1 MKQLFSVISLLFTA
15 LSIGTAQSHYLSA
28 KDSDP
33 EALSLLTKAGQSF
46 ATKNAQVNFKL
57 KVSFP
62 GETPVTSEGILY
74 QSGKSYNLQLK
85 DYAIISD
92 GITRWVYLKGPNEV
106 NIYNESNGQDW
117 ISPQDFLKLHTSDDL
132 VFILAGTRADGISVV
147 EAKPLKGGRFEEYSK
162 FSIGIKNGAL
172 NFINGL
178 SSDGMRQDMT
188 ITSITYPS
196 TMDAN
201 KLFTFNKA
209 SYPGVYVEDLRL
221 D

>member
-1 MKQLFSVISLLFTA
+1 MKQLICAVLFSFLALTTA
-15 LSIGTAQSHYLSA
+15 LAQSQYLSA

-33 EALSLLTKAGQSF
+33 EAISLLTKAGQSF
-46 ATKNAQVNFKL
+46 ASKNAQINFKL

-62 GETPVTSEGILY
+62 GNEPVTSEGILY
-74 QSGKSYNLQLK
+74 QAGKSYNLQLK

-92 GITRWVYLKGPNEV
+92 GKTRWVYLKGPNEV

-132 VFILAGTRADGISVV
+132 VFMLAGTRNDGMTII
-147 EAKPLKGGRFEEYSK
+147 EAKPLKGRFEEYSK
-162 FSIGIKNGAL
+162 FTIGIKNGAL
-172 NFINGL
+172 NFINAL
-178 SSDGMRQDMT
+178 SSDGMRQDMS
-188 ITSITYPS
+188 ITSITFPA
-196 TMDAN
+196 TLDAQ

-209 SYPGVYVEDLRL
+209 AYPGVYVEDLRL